1 MPSLRCRCVV
11 VSACARARADVK
23 TQLLRYATTSM
34 LFADRKVD
42 ANLVSFNRVI
52 LLHG

>member
-1 MPSLRCRCVV
+1 MSLRCRCGGE
-11 VSACARARADVK
+11 CMRARADVK